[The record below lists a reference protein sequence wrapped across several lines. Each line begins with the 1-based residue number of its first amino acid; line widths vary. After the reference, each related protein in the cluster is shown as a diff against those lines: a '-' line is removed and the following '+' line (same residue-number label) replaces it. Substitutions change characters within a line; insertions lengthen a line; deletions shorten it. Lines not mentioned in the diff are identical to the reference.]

1 MYSRTKRAIVAQVN
15 TRSRRITPTSPRP
28 RRRRTLEY
36 IGLAVGTVL
45 MIDALV
51 GDKGV
56 LAMMQAR
63 EQYRA
68 LELSLSDARSEN
80 ARMREEARRLREDPT
95 AVEEIARRELGLIKP
110 GERLFII
117 KDLASPDRR

>member
-1 MYSRTKRAIVAQVN
+1 MKRAIVAQVK
-15 TRSRRITPTSPRP
+15 TRSRREAKTSPPRP
-28 RRRRTLEY
+28 RRRTLEY
-36 IGLAVGTVL
+36 LGLAVGCVL

-63 EQYRA
+63 EQFRE
-68 LELSLSDARSEN
+68 LEISLSDARSEN
-80 ARMREEARRLREDPT
+80 TRLREEARRLREDPT

-117 KDLASPDRR
+117 KDLASPERR

>member
-1 MYSRTKRAIVAQVN
+1 MKRAIVAQVN
-15 TRSRRITPTSPRP
+15 KRSRRDANTSQQRP

-36 IGLAVGTVL
+36 VGLAVGCVL

-51 GDKGV
+51 GDKGL

-63 EQYRA
+63 EQYRE
-68 LELSLSDARSEN
+68 LEVSLSDARSEN
-80 ARMREEARRLREDPT
+80 VRLREEARRLREDPT

-110 GERLFII
+110 GERLFIV
-117 KDLASPDRR
+117 KDLVSTGRR

>member
-1 MYSRTKRAIVAQVN
+1 VAQVN
-15 TRSRRITPTSPRP
+15 TRSRRNTPTSPRP

-36 IGLAVGTVL
+36 IGLAIGSVL

-63 EQYRA
+63 EQFRA

-117 KDLASPDRR
+117 KDLASPDSR

>member
-1 MYSRTKRAIVAQVN
+1 MAQVKK
-15 TRSRRITPTSPRP
+15 RSRRDAKTSQPP
-28 RRRRTLEY
+28 RRRRTLQY
-36 IGLAVGTVL
+36 VLIAFGIVL

-68 LELSLSDARSEN
+68 LEESLSSARNEN
-80 ARMREEARRLREDPT
+80 ARLREEARRLREDPT
-95 AVEEIARRELGLIKP
+95 AVEEVARRELGLIKP

-117 KDLASPDRR
+117 KDLASPSAR

>member
-1 MYSRTKRAIVAQVN
+1 MKRAIVAQVN
-15 TRSRRITPTSPRP
+15 TRSRRDAKATPPAP
-28 RRRRTLEY
+28 PRRRTLEY
-36 IGLAVGTVL
+36 VGLAIGCVL

-51 GDKGV
+51 GDKGL

-63 EQYRA
+63 EQYRE
-68 LELSLSDARSEN
+68 LEVSLSDARSEN
-80 ARMREEARRLREDPT
+80 VRLREEARRLREDPT

-117 KDLASPDRR
+117 KDLASPGRR